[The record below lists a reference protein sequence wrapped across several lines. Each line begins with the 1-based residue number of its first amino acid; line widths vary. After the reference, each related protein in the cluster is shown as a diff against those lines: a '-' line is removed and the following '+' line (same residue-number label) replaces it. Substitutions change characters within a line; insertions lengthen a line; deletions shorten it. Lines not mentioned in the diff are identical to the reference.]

1 MNYTDKIQKLI
12 QTKEKYK
19 YSLEG
24 RKANFQ
30 TRAILIA
37 LSHDVKPKVLAQD
50 LGISTSRIYEIK
62 QSYKIKE

>member
-37 LSHDVKPKVLAQD
+37 LSHDVKPSVLAKD